1 MVSLEEYAKVCNL
14 ISSCNDIIDGKF
26 ILADYKINSILKNI
40 GDSKEIYNLIANC
53 MNNFNFE
60 REFSRAQLR
69 SASKPNRF
77 VLPTEP
83 EKVLPFVFCVLV
95 NIKNRNIDF
104 DLFLKEFYKNE
115 AGRSEEYSSF
125 AKEIILPFRDIIA
138 NYFEIPTHDVNNIK
152 MKKTELEQPKQEI
165 NEVGENME
173 EEKMEMQEEIKQD
186 YAEQTTLKVEEFLTE
201 IKSICNEILSEINY
215 EKRMQAD
222 LKDNIIYLINTII
235 YNCENND
242 LTNTVALITAFEY
255 VAKGAKSIKFLT
267 RELKRVLINF
277 YE

>member
-1 MVSLEEYAKVCNL
+1 
-14 ISSCNDIIDGKF
+14 
-26 ILADYKINSILKNI
+26 
-40 GDSKEIYNLIANC
+40 
-53 MNNFNFE
+53 
-60 REFSRAQLR
+60 
-69 SASKPNRF
+69 
-77 VLPTEP
+77 
-83 EKVLPFVFCVLV
+83 
-95 NIKNRNIDF
+95 
-104 DLFLKEFYKNE
+104 
-115 AGRSEEYSSF
+115 
-125 AKEIILPFRDIIA
+125 
-138 NYFEIPTHDVNNIK
+138 

-267 RELKRVLINF
+267 RELKKVLINF

>member
-26 ILADYKINSILKNI
+26 ILADYKITSILKNI

-53 MNNFNFE
+53 MNTFNFE

-69 SASKPNRF
+69 SASKPNKF

-125 AKEIILPFRDIIA
+125 AKEVILPFRDIVA
-138 NYFEIPTHDVNNIK
+138 NYFEIPTQDANNMK
-152 MKKTELEQPKQEI
+152 MKKTELEQPKQKT

-173 EEKMEMQEEIKQD
+173 EEKIEKQEEVKQD

-267 RELKRVLINF
+267 RELKKVLINF